1 MALVGMPVYFHG
13 MITFAAVFLVKATR
27 SDFWGLTPTHAPK
40 TLELVER
47 YLQEL
52 RQHAAAR
59 QHLVYHLSNGLES
72 MVIAAKR
79 VLTKDLQD
87 STMLSSQE
95 EALPTMDSMFVMD
108 TFDFLQTSIDPQDLP
123 SLSSQEYSWDHGY
136 DLMQ

>member
-1 MALVGMPVYFHG
+1 
-13 MITFAAVFLVKATR
+13 
-27 SDFWGLTPTHAPK
+27 
-40 TLELVER
+40 
-47 YLQEL
+47 
-52 RQHAAAR
+52 
-59 QHLVYHLSNGLES
+59 